1 MGEVVQFMS
10 YEQTQVAVP
19 KSQDKIR
26 QMLLRHKGGS
36 VAFISD
42 PPMEGFQALVPI
54 DGKSYSIK
62 IMARVRDKKDL
73 EQECRRIWRVLYH
86 HIKGIFEASDSGVME
101 FREMMLPYIMT
112 SDGQTVAQ
120 HILPKLDAA
129 LAGSPDRLLPMSKEQ
144 S

>member
-1 MGEVVQFMS
+1 MA
-10 YEQTQVAVP
+10 YEGTQVAVP

-62 IMARVRDKKDL
+62 IMAKVRDKKDL

-101 FREMMLPYIMT
+101 FREMMLPYIMAH
-112 SDGQTVAQ
+112 DGQTIAQ
-120 HILPKLDAA
+120 HILPKLDGAIAGNPARMLPAPRTAA
-129 LAGSPDRLLPMSKEQ
+129 
-144 S
+144 

>member
-1 MGEVVQFMS
+1 MA

-26 QMLLRHKGGS
+26 QMLLRHRGGS

-42 PPMEGFQALVPI
+42 PPLEGFQAIVKI
-54 DGKSYSIK
+54 DEKPYSIK
-62 IMARVRDKKDL
+62 IMATVNPKRDA

-86 HIKGIFEASDSGVME
+86 HLKSIFEAADSGVME
-101 FREMMLPYIMT
+101 FRELMLPYIMAN
-112 SDGQTVAQ
+112 DGRTVAE

-129 LAGSPDRLLPMSKEQ
+129 LAGNPARLLPGPR
-144 S
+144 

>member
-1 MGEVVQFMS
+1 MA

-26 QMLLRHKGGS
+26 QMLVRHKGGS

-42 PPMEGFQALVPI
+42 PPLEGFQALVPI

-62 IMARVRDKKDL
+62 IMAHVREKRDS
-73 EQECRRIWRVLYH
+73 EQEARRIWRVLYH
-86 HIKGIFEASDSGVME
+86 HMKSIFEAADSGVME
-101 FREMMLPYIMT
+101 FRELMLPYIMT
-112 SDGQTVAQ
+112 NDGKTVAE

-129 LAGSPDRLLPMSKEQ
+129 LAGRPDRLLPYASKRE
-144 S
+144 

>member
-1 MGEVVQFMS
+1 MA

-42 PPMEGFQALVPI
+42 PPLEGFQALVPI
-54 DGKSYSIK
+54 DGKTYSVK
-62 IMARVRDKKDL
+62 IMARCRDKRDP
-73 EQECRRIWRVLYH
+73 EQEARRIWRVLYH
-86 HIKGIFEASDSGVME
+86 HVKSIFEAADSGVME
-101 FREMMLPYIMT
+101 FRELMLPYIMAH
-112 SDGQTVAQ
+112 DGKTIAE

-129 LAGSPDRLLPMSKEQ
+129 LAGKPERMLPAPRY
-144 S
+144 

>member
-1 MGEVVQFMS
+1 MA

-26 QMLLRHKGGS
+26 QMLVRHKGGS

-42 PPMEGFQALVPI
+42 PPLEGFQAIVPI
-54 DGKSYSIK
+54 DGKSYSVK
-62 IMARVRDKKDL
+62 IMARVREKRDL

-86 HIKGIFEASDSGVME
+86 HIKSIFEASDSGVME

-112 SDGQTVAQ
+112 VDGRTVGE
-120 HILPKLDAA
+120 HIIPVLDKAI
-129 LAGSPDRLLPMSKEQ
+129 AGRPDRLLPSSK
-144 S
+144 SA

>member
-1 MGEVVQFMS
+1 MA

-26 QMLLRHKGGS
+26 QMLVRHKGGS

-42 PPMEGFQALVPI
+42 PPLEGFQALVPI

-62 IMARVRDKKDL
+62 IMAHVREKRDS
-73 EQECRRIWRVLYH
+73 EQEARRIWHVLYH
-86 HIKGIFEASDSGVME
+86 HMKSIFEAADSGVME
-101 FREMMLPYIMT
+101 FRELMLPYIMT
-112 SDGQTVAQ
+112 NDGKTVAE

-129 LAGSPDRLLPMSKEQ
+129 LAGRPDRLLPYASKRE
-144 S
+144 

>member
-1 MGEVVQFMS
+1 MA

-54 DGKSYSIK
+54 DGKTYSVK
-62 IMARVRDKKDL
+62 IMAKCREKREA
-73 EQECRRIWRVLYH
+73 EQEARRIWRVLYH
-86 HIKGIFEASDSGVME
+86 HIKSIFEASDSGVME
-101 FREMMLPYIMT
+101 FRELMLPYIMAH
-112 SDGQTVAQ
+112 DGKTIAE
-120 HILPKLDAA
+120 HILPKLDSA
-129 LAGSPDRLLPMSKEQ
+129 LAGKPERMLPAPRA
-144 S
+144 